1 MARVGRPT
9 TFNSETL
16 EKTKDYIEF
25 YKSKYGDEMPS
36 VAGLADV
43 LDVGRQSIYDWEG
56 NGKHK
61 EFSYNLERLLS
72 RQEKVLL
79 NNGLNG
85 SFTSPI
91 TKVSLGKHG
100 YTDRTDVTVAER
112 PTVTRKRYDG
122 S

>member
-16 EKTKDYIEF
+16 EKTKDYIEN
-25 YKSKYGDEMPS
+25 YKSRYGDEMPS

-43 LDVGRQSIYDWEG
+43 LDVSRQSIYNWEEHEE
-56 NGKHK
+56 NK
-61 EFSYNLERLLS
+61 EFLYTLEKLLS
-72 RQEKVLL
+72 RQERVLL
-79 NNGLNG
+79 NSGLNG
-85 SFTSPI
+85 DFTSPI
-91 TKVSLGKHG
+91 TKIVLGGHG
-100 YTDRTDVTVAER
+100 YSDKNDVTVAER